1 MSSKRKFLPSPAMA
15 VALIALFAA
24 LGGSAYAAI
33 AVTGKNVK
41 NGSLTGV
48 DFKKRSLHGSKLR
61 TDSVGGD
68 VVKESTL
75 GPVQALAHQAVV
87 TGAGG
92 LARGRGVTS
101 AIRTA
106 AGRYVVTF
114 DREVRSCVYTATVG
128 DASAAGPG
136 NGTVTVAS
144 HAANPS
150 AVNVRTFTYNAA
162 GNPVDENR
170 PFHMLV
176 SC

>member
-1 MSSKRKFLPSPAMA
+1 MSRKRKFVPSPAMA

-33 AVTGKNVK
+33 VVTGKNVK

-61 TDSVGGD
+61 VDSIGGD

-75 GPVQALAHQAVV
+75 APVQALAHQAVV
-87 TGAGG
+87 TGAGV
-92 LARGRGVTS
+92 LARGRGVS
-101 AIRTA
+101 SVVRTG
-106 AGRYVVTF
+106 AGRYQVVF
-114 DREVRSCVYTATVG
+114 DRDVRGCVYTATVG
-128 DASAAGPG
+128 DVSAAGPG
-136 NGTVTVAS
+136 TGTASVAS
-144 HAANPS
+144 NAANAN
-150 AVNVRTFTYNAA
+150 AVNVRTVAYNAG

-170 PFHMLV
+170 PFHLLV

>member
-33 AVTGKNVK
+33 VVTGKNVK

-61 TDSVGGD
+61 TDSIGGD

-87 TGAGG
+87 SGNGA
-92 LARGRGVTS
+92 LARGRGVTN

-114 DREVRSCVYTATVG
+114 DREVRSCAYVATVG
-128 DASAAGPG
+128 DVSAAGPG
-136 NGTVTVAS
+136 NGTATVAS
-144 HAANPS
+144 NAGNPN
-150 AVNVRTFTYNAA
+150 AVDVRTVTYNAA

-170 PFHMLV
+170 PFHLIV